1 MRFIPGQGHW
11 FNLISPSTA
20 SHMHRNLLLPLV
32 WILLASP
39 AFSQTYRVYG
49 KIINKRLEPL
59 PFASVQVREQQHGTL
74 SKEDG
79 SYELRLE
86 EGRYDVV
93 VSMIGYRSQ
102 VINIIVQK
110 ADYKLDLIL
119 EEEEAKALSGV
130 VVKGKAHDRAEEIM
144 RQVIMNKERHL
155 AASGAY
161 SCKIYIRAVQEDSL
175 AFRKK
180 KNIAFTDTAQKNRD
194 ISRMSM
200 AEVLLQLDY
209 ESPLRLKEE
218 RLGVTKRGNPQSLFY
233 LSVTEGDFHL
243 YRNLLKA
250 PGLSQTPFVS
260 PVSSGGLLSYRFK
273 TLKTVQQGAFHIYT
287 ISIKPRQVSN
297 ATVEGEIVVSDS
309 SWIVLHS
316 RFHLPTYHLP
326 EYDFF
331 EVEQEYGPVEKAWM
345 MTRQKFTYYSKTG
358 RSKTSGQTIVQYHSY
373 VLNQFFPKNYFGTE
387 ISATAQEAYEKDSVF
402 WQQNRSEPLTEKEM
416 RFIRYKD
423 SLYRV
428 VHAEAYLDSLD
439 KKINQLTWK
448 KAIFSGQTF
457 NDHKKERTW
466 YIPPLPSLYQPFQ
479 LGGSR
484 INLSFFY
491 GKRYPSKKNISLY
504 TDLSYGLRN
513 KDVNGNIRLSRMYNP
528 FNRGFYT
535 ISLGRSFQYIFQ
547 GDAWIN
553 MLKRSNIYLN
563 NGLGIGHGLEL
574 ANGLFLYTD
583 IDAAFR
589 HSVSHYKTNPH
600 LDSLLGD
607 FLTDNQ
613 AVAFDPYN
621 AVYGKIR
628 LQYTPRQRY
637 IREPKEKIIL
647 GSAWPGFYTML
658 RKGIPGPFNSKVNF
672 DYLEFGLE
680 QEIKIGLV
688 GISRYTIK
696 TGSFLSRKD
705 LRLIDYQFQ
714 RRGDP
719 FLFMNPD
726 EAFQALDS
734 TFAVFKRFYQG
745 HYVHEFNGALIN
757 KIPILKK
764 LQLREVGGGGF
775 LLAPERDLRYVEAFA
790 GVERIFKWPFN
801 PDTKFKFG
809 VYVVGSA
816 ANQFRNP
823 VQFKIGVTS
832 WDKRRN
838 KWF

>member
-1 MRFIPGQGHW
+1 
-11 FNLISPSTA
+11 
-20 SHMHRNLLLPLV
+20 
-32 WILLASP
+32 
-39 AFSQTYRVYG
+39 
-49 KIINKRLEPL
+49 
-59 PFASVQVREQQHGTL
+59 
-74 SKEDG
+74 
-79 SYELRLE
+79 
-86 EGRYDVV
+86 
-93 VSMIGYRSQ
+93 
-102 VINIIVQK
+102 
-110 ADYKLDLIL
+110 
-119 EEEEAKALSGV
+119 
-130 VVKGKAHDRAEEIM
+130 
-144 RQVIMNKERHL
+144 
-155 AASGAY
+155 
-161 SCKIYIRAVQEDSL
+161 
-175 AFRKK
+175 
-180 KNIAFTDTAQKNRD
+180 
-194 ISRMSM
+194 
-200 AEVLLQLDY
+200 
-209 ESPLRLKEE
+209 
-218 RLGVTKRGNPQSLFY
+218 
-233 LSVTEGDFHL
+233 
-243 YRNLLKA
+243 
-250 PGLSQTPFVS
+250 
-260 PVSSGGLLSYRFK
+260 
-273 TLKTVQQGAFHIYT
+273 
-287 ISIKPRQVSN
+287 
-297 ATVEGEIVVSDS
+297 
-309 SWIVLHS
+309 
-316 RFHLPTYHLP
+316 
-326 EYDFF
+326 
-331 EVEQEYGPVEKAWM
+331 
-345 MTRQKFTYYSKTG
+345 
-358 RSKTSGQTIVQYHSY
+358 
-373 VLNQFFPKNYFGTE
+373 
-387 ISATAQEAYEKDSVF
+387 
-402 WQQNRSEPLTEKEM
+402 M

-484 INLSFFY
+484 INLSFFF

-775 LLAPERDLRYVEAFA
+775 LLAPERDLRYVEVFA